1 VIPLVLPTSSSTP
14 SPSPSGSVLPE
25 DLLSGASAAC
35 ADGATLCRWVSDAT
49 GSRVAGEWAELLVG
63 TPLRIVLI
71 LVIGFLARLLLHKLI
86 RKVED
91 RIAADRPV
99 SATDGD
105 RPRSR
110 YEAVLAHSPLASERR
125 VQRARTM
132 GTVLRSVATGV
143 VATIIVLMILGELGL
158 NIGPLLASAG
168 ILGVALGF
176 GAQSLVKDFLSG
188 LFMIVEDQY
197 GVGDVVDLGEASGAI
212 EAVGLR
218 VTRLRSVDGTVWY
231 VPNGQ
236 IQRVG
241 NQSQGWARAVLDI
254 GVAYGEDIPRVQ
266 ALLTQVGQALHA
278 DPAYAALIMEEPE
291 VWGVEALSA
300 DSVVVRIVVKTVPL
314 EQWTVARE
322 LRRRIKA
329 AFDAEGIEIPF
340 PQRTVWMRD
349 ERERTPREPAD
360 D

>member
-1 VIPLVLPTSSSTP
+1 MIPATLLTSSSTP
-14 SPSPSGSVLPE
+14 SPSPSGSVLPD

-35 ADGATLCRWVSDAT
+35 SDGSTICRWVVDAT

-71 LVIGFLARLLLHKLI
+71 LLIGFVARLVLHKVI
-86 RKVED
+86 RQVED
-91 RIAADRPV
+91 RIAADRPA
-99 SATDGD
+99 SHGDGD

-110 YEAVLAHSPLASERR
+110 YEAILGHSPLASERR

-132 GTVLRSVATGV
+132 GTVLRSVSTGV
-143 VATIIVLMILGELGL
+143 IAAIVVLMVLGEIGL

-197 GVGDVVDLGEASGAI
+197 GVGDVVDLGEATGTI

-254 GVAYGEDIPRVQ
+254 AVAYREDIPRVQ
-266 ALLTQVGQALHA
+266 ALLTQVGHDLHA
-278 DPAYAALIMEEPE
+278 DPEWAPLIMEEPE

-349 ERERTPREPAD
+349 ERERTSREPAD